1 MSTAPKAMAAD
12 YTVIAAGH
20 PESAASEVIAD
31 AGFCV
36 EPTVDA
42 VTERLDAA
50 LDGARPPTS
59 SAAHARQYDWDA
71 IAEQA
76 ETVYRRAIDGAR

>member
-1 MSTAPKAMAAD
+1 MAAD
-12 YTVIAAGH
+12 CTVIAADH
-20 PESAASEVIAD
+20 PDAAADEVIAD

-42 VTERLDAA
+42 ITEILAAA
-50 LDGARPPTS
+50 LDGTRPPT
-59 SAAHARQYDWDA
+59 APVDRAQQYDWDA

-76 ETVYRRAIDGAR
+76 ERTYRAAINDTW